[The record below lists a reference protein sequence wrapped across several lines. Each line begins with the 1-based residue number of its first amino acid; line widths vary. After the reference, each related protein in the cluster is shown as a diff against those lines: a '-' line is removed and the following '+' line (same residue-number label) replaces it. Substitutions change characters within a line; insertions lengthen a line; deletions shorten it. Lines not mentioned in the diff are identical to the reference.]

1 MGKTKI
7 YSIHDLKDSWRM
19 ILLLI
24 VVNIAI
30 AFLIAKIHLLVSPI
44 ILILVIGIPFIVI
57 SFKDY
62 RWAFYGGFLLTCF
75 GFYFERLIPAD
86 IPYGVF
92 CDLLFATSFIS
103 LLFNSREREWKEK
116 ITHPITIGYFLI
128 FVYQFLQVFNPNAVS
143 LWPWIYSQRTLVMP
157 LLLLV
162 CIAMLRKESGMKL
175 FLILWIGIG
184 IMAGVYGLYQ
194 EFFGLAG
201 FELNWVL
208 ADPLRYGLYYI
219 LGHMRVFSFLS
230 DPSAFG
236 VFMAATAL
244 ACFALMLGPISGM
257 KKIILGAGS
266 LIMLGAM
273 LYSGT
278 RTAYA
283 MVAVGIFFMTLI
295 SIRKRRTL
303 VFAVLGAT
311 IFIALIYGPF
321 YSPAIN
327 RFRSAFKPHKD
338 ASMEVRDVKRMKFRS
353 YIHDHPIGGGLNTT
367 GSSGVRFSPG
377 HPLAT
382 GVDADSG
389 YLRTALEQGWI
400 GLAVLLIFFFV
411 AMKRGISNY
420 FALEDS
426 RLQHYNL
433 AYLVPFFATSVANF
447 TQHAVLYKPMYIVI
461 IAAFAVIINL
471 ETFESKK
478 LNYPIV

>member
-1 MGKTKI
+1 
-7 YSIHDLKDSWRM
+7 M

-24 VVNIAI
+24 LINVGI
-30 AFLIAKIHLLVSPI
+30 AFLIAKIHLLVSPV
-44 ILILVIGIPFIVI
+44 ILILVIGLPFLVI

-62 RWAFYGGFLLTCF
+62 RWPFYAGFLLTCF
-75 GFYFERLIPAD
+75 GFYFERLIPAE

-92 CDLLFATSFIS
+92 CDLLFLTSFIS
-103 LLFNSREREWKEK
+103 LLFNSRETDWKK
-116 ITHPITIGYFLI
+116 KAVHPITIGYFLI

-143 LWPWIYSQRTLVMP
+143 LWPWIYTQRTVVMP

-162 CIAMLRKESGMKL
+162 CIAMLRRETGMKL
-175 FLILWIGIG
+175 FLKLWIGVG
-184 IMAGVYGLYQ
+184 IMAGVYGVYQ

-201 FELNWVL
+201 FEMNWVL

-236 VFMAATAL
+236 VFMAATSL
-244 ACFALMLGPISGM
+244 ACFALMLGSLSFP
-257 KKIILGAGS
+257 KKIVLGIGS
-266 LIMLGAM
+266 LIMLAAM

-295 SIRKRRTL
+295 SIRKRSTL
-303 VFAVLGAT
+303 IFAVTGAA
-311 IFIALIYGPF
+311 IFVGVIFGPF

-338 ASMEVRDVKRMKFRS
+338 ASMEVRDVKRLRFRS

-367 GSSGVRFSPG
+367 GSSGLRFSPG

-382 GVDADSG
+382 GIDADSG

-400 GLAVLLIFFFV
+400 GLSILLIFFFV
-411 AMKRGISNY
+411 VMQRGVSNY
-420 FALEDS
+420 FALDDPT
-426 RLQHYNL
+426 LQHYNL
-433 AYLVPFFATSVANF
+433 AYVVPFFATSVANF
-447 TQHAVLYKPMYIVI
+447 TQHAVLYKPMYIII

-471 ETFESKK
+471 ESFESKK
-478 LNYPIV
+478 LNSPIV